1 MTAEE
6 REALRKHFECYVS
19 GPAYDVLRLLAETET
34 MIAEIERLELALYKE
49 RYEVVPME
57 RKRVRDLEAAL
68 AESDKR
74 APVWDRLEELAH
86 RVLDIAAKA
95 DAKGAP
101 TQCAVDKDGTVLA
114 VGTSLDDVILKVEA
128 AGVKDKVYAY
138 DLHPRPKQAPEPAR
152 RHAFIARH
160 GTSPIESVCQWQSEE
175 YGVDASLPPVIGRKI
190 CSNTATHTTCDPV
203 GAVVCAT
210 HKCRCSKPL
219 KVTCDACKTL
229 YVPGE
234 RHGCVAKPSTEE
246 DTKP

>member
-1 MTAEE
+1 MTYA
-6 REALRKHFECYVS
+6 
-19 GPAYDVLRLLAETET
+19 
-34 MIAEIERLELALYKE
+34 
-49 RYEVVPME
+49 EVVDFIE
-57 RKRVRDLEAAL
+57 TYRKITRTPGSVYYP
-68 AESDKR
+68 
-74 APVWDRLEELAH
+74 APVEMDRFFAAMEAWLAGG
-86 RVLDIAAKA
+86 KPS
-95 DAKGAP
+95 AP
-101 TQCAVDKDGTVLA
+101 TQCAIDKDGTVLA